1 MAHQTIETVIVGG
14 GQAGLATSYWLQQHN
29 REHIVLEK
37 ASRPGHVWRQ
47 RWDSFT
53 LVTPNWTFRLPG
65 AAFAGA
71 DRDGFMPRD
80 EVVARFERYVADYR
94 LPVQWGV
101 SVTAVTPLQNRP
113 GYLVAMREA
122 QIEAQA
128 EVQAEVQIEAHN
140 VVIATG
146 LFQRAKIPQFAAGL
160 PSHVQQMHSEQYR
173 NPASLPPGAV
183 LVVGSGQSGCQIAEE
198 LHRAGRRVFH
208 SIGGAGRAPRRYRGK
223 DTYEWLTLAGFF
235 DRTPAMLPAPKARFA
250 ANPHV
255 SGAGGG
261 HDLNLHQ
268 FARDGITLLGHLCAA
283 EQGKVG
289 LASDLHESLA
299 RCDQAEA
306 RALGLIDNYIA
317 RSGLDA
323 PPGRLQMLRDGYDQP
338 IVTELDVRAAEIT
351 TVIWA
356 AGYSFDFSLVKLSV
370 TDSDG
375 FPVQQRGVT
384 AYPGLTFVGM
394 PWLHTQKS
402 GLLLGVGEDAA
413 FIAEHI
419 AARRH

>member
-1 MAHQTIETVIVGG
+1 MTTKRVETVIVGG
-14 GQAGLATSYWLQQHN
+14 GQAGLATSYWLKQHG

-37 ASRPGHVWRQ
+37 ADRSGHAWRQ

-65 AAFAGA
+65 AEYAGD

-80 EVVARFERYVADYR
+80 EIVAAFEHYVAGHA
-94 LPVQWGV
+94 LPVSFGV
-101 SVTAVTPLQNRP
+101 DVTAVEPLTDRP
-113 GYLVAMREA
+113 GYRVRTTAGDFAA
-122 QIEAQA
+122 Q
-128 EVQAEVQIEAHN
+128 N

-146 LFQRAKIPQFAAGL
+146 LFQRAKIPAFAAEL
-160 PSHVQQMHSEQYR
+160 PTDVLQLHSEGYR
-173 NPASLPPGAV
+173 NPTSLPPGAV

-198 LHRAGRRVFH
+198 LHKAGRRVFH
-208 SIGGAGRAPRRYRGK
+208 SVGGAGRAPRRYRGK

-235 DRTPAMLPAPKARFA
+235 DRTPDMLPSPQARFA

-268 FARDGITLLGHLCAA
+268 FARDGVTLLGHLT
-283 EQGKVG
+283 G
-289 LASDLHESLA
+289 ASDGRLGMAPDLHESLA
-299 RCDQAEA
+299 KSDQFEA
-306 RALGLIDNYIA
+306 RVLGLIDSHIA
-317 RSGLDA
+317 HNGLDA
-323 PPGRLQMLRDGYDQP
+323 PPARLPALRDGYDQS
-338 IVTELDVRAAEIT
+338 IITELDVQEAGIT

-356 AGYSFDFSLVKLSV
+356 AGYNFDFGLVKLAV

-384 AYPGLTFVGM
+384 AYSGLYFVGM

-402 GLLLGVGEDAA
+402 GLLLGVGDDAA
-413 FIAEHI
+413 FIAGHI
-419 AARRH
+419 AGE